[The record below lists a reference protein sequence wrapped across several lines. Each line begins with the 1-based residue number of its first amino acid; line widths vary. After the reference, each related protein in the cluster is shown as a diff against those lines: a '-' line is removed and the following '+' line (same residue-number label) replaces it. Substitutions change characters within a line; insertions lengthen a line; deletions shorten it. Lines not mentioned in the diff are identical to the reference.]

1 MNFIVAKLLMIT
13 NSEDDLETRNAL
25 DKQRV
30 RLSTI
35 VTSVF
40 KSSSKTNS
48 IMFEEQLPFLIDYDH

>member
-1 MNFIVAKLLMIT
+1 MISYCQGMNFIVAKLLMIT
-13 NSEDDLETRNAL
+13 NFEDDLETRNAL

-35 VTSVF
+35 STSVF

-48 IMFEEQLPFLIDYDH
+48 IIFEE